1 MGESVLPCAVPGEST
16 RMFPRHKRKERHL
29 DAYTQT
35 PVQGI
40 QTGTVT
46 APHGPQVGI
55 MATISSSPLWLLGSF
70 SPLPASG
77 PDSGPLPHFLSWPI
91 SLPK

>member
-1 MGESVLPCAVPGEST
+1 
-16 RMFPRHKRKERHL
+16 MFPRHTWKERHL

-46 APHGPQVGI
+46 APEPLEHFMGPRWHMRKGHHGHHF
-55 MATISSSPLWLLGSF
+55 LLPAVAIGLLQS
-70 SPLPASG
+70 LPASG